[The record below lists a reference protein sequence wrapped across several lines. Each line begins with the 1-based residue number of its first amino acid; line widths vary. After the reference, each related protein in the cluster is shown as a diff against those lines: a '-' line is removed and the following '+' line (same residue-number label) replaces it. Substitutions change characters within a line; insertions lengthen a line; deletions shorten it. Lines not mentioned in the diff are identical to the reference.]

1 MRRRY
6 ATVLRT
12 QCHAAWASHALFW
25 LPSMRGSVKGMA
37 RRCLRV
43 RRRRSVST
51 SFVRLDAPRRHLGR
65 AAGWQRLRGPWAV
78 TLAWVAV
85 ASGVRVRE
93 VADPKCRC
101 PGTGRPRWMTKTP
114 RGALPGSRFL
124 AAGVGCELPVDGIGQ
139 APPQAA
145 HRFHGGLPGGA
156 LAPVAV
162 AACSVVAQL
171 DDPGRSA
178 VVAAETEG
186 VAGRVQEQAD
196 IFLRLVS
203 GDRGSEGDCLGDPR
217 CRGLRPGWPPQAPD
231 AYRAAG
237 AGCLVR
243 RCRLRSAPGRSPVD
257 RPVTGRRVWVRI
269 RGSAGLLAPAGCR
282 FRRLAGPVCRRCWP
296 RAFRLTRGRGRGRL
310 RCRRWTGL
318 RPSG

>member
-114 RGALPGSRFL
+114 RGALPGSRF
-124 AAGVGCELPVDGIGQ
+124 
-139 APPQAA
+139 
-145 HRFHGGLPGGA
+145 PGSG
-156 LAPVAV
+156 
-162 AACSVVAQL
+162 S
-171 DDPGRSA
+171 
-178 VVAAETEG
+178 
-186 VAGRVQEQAD
+186 
-196 IFLRLVS
+196 RL
-203 GDRGSEGDCLGDPR
+203 
-217 CRGLRPGWPPQAPD
+217 
-231 AYRAAG
+231 RAAG
-237 AGCLVR
+237 RRHRTGAAAGSASLPWGSSWR
-243 RCRLRSAPGRSPVD
+243 RACAGSSRGLQCRGAAGRSRAISRRRGRD
-257 RPVTGRRVWVRI
+257 RRGGRP
-269 RGSAGLLAPAGCR
+269 G
-282 FRRLAGPVCRRCWP
+282 P
-296 RAFRLTRGRGRGRL
+296 RAGGHFPAAGQWRPWLRGRL
-310 RCRRWTGL
+310 PRRPAVSRSPTWVA
-318 RPSG
+318 PASA

>member
-186 VAGRVQEQAD
+186 VAGRVQEHAD
-196 IFLRLVS
+196 ISCGWSVATVAPRATASATRGVEVSDLGGPRRRLMRI
-203 GDRGSEGDCLGDPR
+203 GRQG
-217 CRGLRPGWPPQAPD
+217 PGVLS
-231 AYRAAG
+231 AG
-237 AGCLVR
+237 AGC
-243 RCRLRSAPGRSPVD
+243 GRH
-257 RPVTGRRVWVRI
+257 
-269 RGSAGLLAPAGCR
+269 PAGHR
-282 FRRLAGPVCRRCWP
+282 
-296 RAFRLTRGRGRGRL
+296 
-310 RCRRWTGL
+310 
-318 RPSG
+318 